1 MCAQTKYTVRVCVT
15 NMKLVCVA
23 KYQYN
28 DIEYMT
34 SNIYIHIYLR
44 YRVYNVEYVYII
56 IYDYIP
62 G

>member
-44 YRVYNVEYVYII
+44 YRVYNVEYVYDHI
-56 IYDYIP
+56 
-62 G
+62 